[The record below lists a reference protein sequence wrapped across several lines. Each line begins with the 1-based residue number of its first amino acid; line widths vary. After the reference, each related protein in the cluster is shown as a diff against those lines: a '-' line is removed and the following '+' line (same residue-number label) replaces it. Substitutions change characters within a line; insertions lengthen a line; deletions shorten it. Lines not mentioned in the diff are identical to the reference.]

1 MGRILLL
8 SLVLLV
14 FGIVVF
20 YGGSYLVIFWRD
32 TLRRWKQEK
41 EADRKRQLKEAN
53 KEFIKATEQ
62 IKLANTKEAESKT
75 PIENRSQE
83 QEFLNE
89 EDYSN

>member
-32 TLRRWKQEK
+32 TLRRWKLEK
-41 EADRKRQLKEAN
+41 ESDSKRRLKETN
-53 KEFIKATEQ
+53 EEFIKATDQLSDFKSKGE
-62 IKLANTKEAESKT
+62 KDPEAVPAKE
-75 PIENRSQE
+75 RSILDE
-83 QEFLNE
+83 TEFK
-89 EDYSN
+89 D